1 MFSLLA
7 MSALGAT
14 ILKILLALVICG
26 EIGLIIYFIVNPK
39 VLKKHSSRTK
49 KHAKANVS
57 TKSNATIATEA
68 NDTSSD
74 EQKSLADNVRVLSPA
89 KLVMR
94 RFFRSKLSIV
104 GLTMLIVL
112 FLFIFV
118 GPLFTPWGES
128 EIDYTETTTYDYREI
143 TVKDADGTEYTVYE
157 MVRFDSKVNK
167 QAMPLSRSG
176 DNYGNRLHILG
187 TDENGRDVFTRL
199 MYGGQKSIL
208 LSFFTVVLYT
218 TLGIIMGSIAGYFG
232 RWADQIIMRI
242 VDVINCVPSLPIML
256 ILSVLLESMGVDQQ
270 YRIFYL
276 MGILTLID
284 WTGIA
289 RLVRGQ
295 ILFLREQEYMV
306 AADALGLSAPRKI
319 FKHLVPNII
328 PQLIVVMTLGLGGM
342 ILYEATLGY
351 LGLGFP
357 LEVASWGRMVNS
369 ATNRTVLNYYP
380 FIWVPAGICIVLA
393 VLGFNFLGDGLRD
406 ALDPKMKR

>member
-1 MFSLLA
+1 
-7 MSALGAT
+7 MSNQDQQNT
-14 ILKILLALVICG
+14 NLVAP
-26 EIGLIIYFIVNPK
+26 EQTP
-39 VLKKHSSRTK
+39 
-49 KHAKANVS
+49 S
-57 TKSNATIATEA
+57 T
-68 NDTSSD
+68 
-74 EQKSLADNVRVLSPA
+74 EQRSLADSVKVLSPGR
-89 KLVMR
+89 LVLR
-94 RFFRSKLSIV
+94 RFFRSKLSVI
-104 GLTMLIVL
+104 GLSMLVVL
-112 FLFIFV
+112 FLFIFI
-118 GPLFTPWGES
+118 GPLFSPWGES
-128 EIDYTETTTYDYREI
+128 EIDYTKVTTYDYREI
-143 TVKDADGTEYTVYE
+143 IVTDSDGNEYIVYE
-157 MVRFDSKVNK
+157 MTTFVSDVNK
-167 QAMPLSRSG
+167 QAAPLTRAG
-176 DNYGNRLHILG
+176 DGRLHVLG
-187 TDENGRDVFTRL
+187 SDENGRDVFTRL
-199 MYGGQKSIL
+199 MYGGQKSIT

-218 TLGIIMGSIAGYFG
+218 TLGIVLGSIAGYVG
-232 RWADQIIMRI
+232 KWADQIIMRI
-242 VDVINCVPSLPIML
+242 VDVINCIPSLPIML
-256 ILSVLLESMGVDQQ
+256 ILSALLESMEVPQAS
-270 YRIFYL
+270 RIYYL

-369 ATNRTVLNYYP
+369 ATNRTVLNNYP

>member
-1 MFSLLA
+1 M
-7 MSALGAT
+7 
-14 ILKILLALVICG
+14 LKRNQQSTPID
-26 EIGLIIYFIVNPK
+26 EPVNTP
-39 VLKKHSSRTK
+39 VEQQ
-49 KHAKANVS
+49 V
-57 TKSNATIATEA
+57 TEQA
-68 NDTSSD
+68 P
-74 EQKSLADNVRVLSPA
+74 EQRSLADSVKVLSPA

-94 RFFRSKLSIV
+94 RFFRSKLSVV
-104 GLTMLIVL
+104 GLTMLLVL
-112 FLFIFV
+112 FLFIFI
-118 GPLFTPWGES
+118 GPLFSPWGQA
-128 EIDYTETTTYDYREI
+128 EIDYTKVTTYYYREI
-143 TVKDADGTEYTVYE
+143 TVTDADGTKYTVYE
-157 MVRFDSKVNK
+157 MTTFVSDVNK
-167 QAMPLSRSG
+167 QAFPFTRAEDG
-176 DNYGNRLHILG
+176 RIHVLG

-199 MYGGQKSIL
+199 MYGGQKSIT
-208 LSFFTVVLYT
+208 LSFFTVILYT
-218 TLGIIMGSIAGYFG
+218 TLGIILGSIAGYVG
-232 RWADQIIMRI
+232 KWADQIIMRI

-256 ILSVLLESMGVDQQ
+256 ILSALLESLEISQE
-270 YRIFYL
+270 YRIYYL

-328 PQLIVVMTLGLGGM
+328 PQLIVVMTLGLGSM

-369 ATNRTVLNYYP
+369 ATNRTVLNNYP

>member
-1 MFSLLA
+1 
-7 MSALGAT
+7 MSNQDQQNT
-14 ILKILLALVICG
+14 NLVAP
-26 EIGLIIYFIVNPK
+26 EQTP
-39 VLKKHSSRTK
+39 
-49 KHAKANVS
+49 
-57 TKSNATIATEA
+57 ATE
-68 NDTSSD
+68 
-74 EQKSLADNVRVLSPA
+74 QRSLADSVKVLSPGR
-89 KLVMR
+89 LVLR
-94 RFFRSKLSIV
+94 RFFRSKLSVI
-104 GLTMLIVL
+104 GLSMLVVL

-118 GPLFTPWGES
+118 GPLFSPWGES
-128 EIDYTETTTYDYREI
+128 EIDYTKVTTYDYREI
-143 TVKDADGTEYTVYE
+143 TVIDSDGNEYIVYE
-157 MVRFDSKVNK
+157 MTTFVSDVNK
-167 QAMPLSRSG
+167 QAAPFTRAG
-176 DNYGNRLHILG
+176 DGRLHVLG
-187 TDENGRDVFTRL
+187 SDENGRDVFTRL
-199 MYGGQKSIL
+199 MYGGQKSIT

-218 TLGIIMGSIAGYFG
+218 TLGIVLGSIAGYVG
-232 RWADQIIMRI
+232 KWADQIIMRI

-256 ILSVLLESMGVDQQ
+256 ILSALLESMEVPQAL
-270 YRIFYL
+270 RIYYL

-369 ATNRTVLNYYP
+369 ATNRTVLNNYP

>member
-1 MFSLLA
+1 MKKDDVKA
-7 MSALGAT
+7 
-14 ILKILLALVICG
+14 
-26 EIGLIIYFIVNPK
+26 PK
-39 VLKKHSSRTK
+39 NEVT
-49 KHAKANVS
+49 
-57 TKSNATIATEA
+57 ATEQPLQ
-68 NDTSSD
+68 NTD
-74 EQKSLADNVRVLSPA
+74 EKVSLADSVRVLSPTR
-89 KLVMR
+89 LVMR
-94 RFFRSKLSIV
+94 RFFRSKLSVI
-104 GLTMLIVL
+104 GLSMLLVL
-112 FLFIFV
+112 FLFIFI
-118 GPLFTPWGES
+118 GPFFSPWEEA
-128 EIDYTETTTYDYREI
+128 EIDYTQATTHSLSKVE
-143 TVKDADGTEYTVYE
+143 VKDADGNVYTVYE
-157 MVRFDSKVNK
+157 IITFVSDVNK
-167 QAMPLSRSG
+167 QAAPFTRS
-176 DNYGNRLHILG
+176 DEAHGNRLHVLG

-199 MYGGQKSIL
+199 MYGGQKSIT
-208 LSFFTVVLYT
+208 LSFFTVILYMS
-218 TLGIIMGSIAGYFG
+218 LGIIMGSIAGYVG
-232 RWADQIIMRI
+232 KWADQIIMRL

-256 ILSVLLESMGVDQQ
+256 ILSALLESMEIPQSM
-270 YRIFYL
+270 RIYYL

-328 PQLIVVMTLGLGGM
+328 PQLIVVMTLGLGSM

-369 ATNRTVLNYYP
+369 ATNNTVLKYYP
-380 FIWVPAGICIVLA
+380 FIWVPAGVCIVLA

>member
-1 MFSLLA
+1 
-7 MSALGAT
+7 MSEQQNTTAVA
-14 ILKILLALVICG
+14 
-26 EIGLIIYFIVNPK
+26 P
-39 VLKKHSSRTK
+39 
-49 KHAKANVS
+49 
-57 TKSNATIATEA
+57 EA
-68 NDTSSD
+68 
-74 EQKSLADNVRVLSPA
+74 QKSLADSVKVLSPSR
-89 KLVMR
+89 LVLR
-94 RFFRSKLSIV
+94 RFFRSKLSVV

-112 FLFIFV
+112 FLFVFL
-118 GPLFTPWGES
+118 GPVCTPWGES
-128 EIDYTETTTYDYREI
+128 EIDYTKVTTYDYREI
-143 TVKDADGTEYTVYE
+143 IVKDADGNEYIVYE
-157 MVRFDSKVNK
+157 MTTFVSSVNK
-167 QAMPLSRSG
+167 QAMPFSRAG
-176 DNYGNRLHILG
+176 DGRMHVLG
-187 TDENGRDVFTRL
+187 SDENGRDVFTRL

-208 LSFFTVVLYT
+208 LSMFTVALYT
-218 TLGIIMGSIAGYFG
+218 TLGVIMGSIAGYVG
-232 RWADQIIMRI
+232 KWADQIIMRL

-256 ILSVLLESMGVDQQ
+256 ILAVVLESNGVDPA

-328 PQLIVVMTLGLGGM
+328 PQLIVVMTLGLGSM

-369 ATNRTVLNYYP
+369 ATNRTVLNNYP

>member
-1 MFSLLA
+1 MTSLLA
-7 MSALGAT
+7 LSKAAVAT
-14 ILKILLALVICG
+14 LVVLSVVIVAVA
-26 EIGLIIYFIVNPK
+26 IGVTVYL
-39 VLKKHSSRTK
+39 VLR
-49 KHAKANVS
+49 AKRPQKA
-57 TKSNATIATEA
+57 AA
-68 NDTSSD
+68 TSS
-74 EQKSLADNVRVLSPA
+74 ENVSLADSVRVLSPTR
-89 KLVMR
+89 LVLR
-94 RFFRSKLSIV
+94 RFFRSKLSLV
-104 GLTMLIVL
+104 GLGMIAALL
-112 FLFIFV
+112 LFIFV

-128 EIDYTETTTYDYREI
+128 EIDYTQVTSYNYREI
-143 TVKDADGTEYTVYE
+143 SVKDADGNEYTVYE
-157 MVRFDSKVNK
+157 MTTFVGNVNK
-167 QAMPLSRSG
+167 NAYPFTRS
-176 DNYGNRLHILG
+176 DEEHGNRLHLLG

-199 MYGGQKSIL
+199 MYGGQKSIS
-208 LSFFTVVLYT
+208 LSFFTVILYVS
-218 TLGIIMGSIAGYFG
+218 LGIVMGSIAGYVG
-232 RWADQIIMRI
+232 KWADQIIMRI

-256 ILSVLLESMGVDQQ
+256 ILSALLESMEIAQEQ
-270 YRIFYL
+270 RIYYL
-276 MGILTLID
+276 MGLLTLID

-328 PQLIVVMTLGLGGM
+328 PQLIVVMTLGLGNM
-342 ILYEATLGY
+342 VLYEATLGY

-369 ATNRTVLNYYP
+369 ATNNEVLKNYP

>member
-1 MFSLLA
+1 M
-7 MSALGAT
+7 
-14 ILKILLALVICG
+14 LKR
-26 EIGLIIYFIVNPK
+26 NQQ
-39 VLKKHSSRTK
+39 
-49 KHAKANVS
+49 S
-57 TKSNATIATEA
+57 TATETPVQTPTTEPA
-68 NDTSSD
+68 VVEAT
-74 EQKSLADNVRVLSPA
+74 EQRSLADSVKVLSPA

-94 RFFRSKLSIV
+94 RFFRSKLSVV
-104 GLTMLIVL
+104 GLTMLLVL
-112 FLFIFV
+112 FVFIFI
-118 GPLFTPWGES
+118 GPLFSPWGQA
-128 EIDYTETTTYDYREI
+128 EIDYTKVTTYDYREI
-143 TVKDADGTEYTVYE
+143 TVTDSSGNEYTVYE
-157 MVRFDSKVNK
+157 MTTFVSDVNK
-167 QAMPLSRSG
+167 QAAPFTRS
-176 DNYGNRLHILG
+176 DEEHGNRLHVLG

-199 MYGGQKSIL
+199 MYGGQKSIT

-218 TLGIIMGSIAGYFG
+218 TLGIVLGSIAGYVG
-232 RWADQIIMRI
+232 KWADQVIMRI

-256 ILSVLLESMGVDQQ
+256 ILSALLESMEISQE
-270 YRIFYL
+270 YRIYYL

-328 PQLIVVMTLGLGGM
+328 PQLIVVMTLGLGSM

-369 ATNRTVLNYYP
+369 ATNRTVLNNYP

>member
-1 MFSLLA
+1 M
-7 MSALGAT
+7 
-14 ILKILLALVICG
+14 LKR
-26 EIGLIIYFIVNPK
+26 NQQP
-39 VLKKHSSRTK
+39 TP
-49 KHAKANVS
+49 
-57 TKSNATIATEA
+57 TE
-68 NDTSSD
+68 TPVQ
-74 EQKSLADNVRVLSPA
+74 EQRSLADSVKVLSPG
-89 KLVMR
+89 KLVLR
-94 RFFRSKLSIV
+94 RFFRSKLSVV

-112 FLFIFV
+112 FIFIFI
-118 GPLFTPWGES
+118 GPLFTPWGQS
-128 EIDYTETTTYDYREI
+128 EVDYTQVITYDYYEI
-143 TVKDADGTEYTVYE
+143 RVKDADGNEYVIYE
-157 MVRFDSKVNK
+157 MTTFVSNVNK
-167 QAMPLSRSG
+167 QALPFTRS
-176 DNYGNRLHILG
+176 DEANGNRLHILG
-187 TDENGRDVFTRL
+187 TDEHGRDVFTRL
-199 MYGGQKSIL
+199 MYGGQKSVL
-208 LSFFTVVLYT
+208 LSLFTVILYT
-218 TLGIIMGSIAGYFG
+218 TLGIIMGSIAGYVG
-232 RWADQIIMRI
+232 KWADQIIMRI

-256 ILSVLLESMGVDQQ
+256 ILSALLESLGIDQQ

-328 PQLIVVMTLGLGGM
+328 PQLIVTMTLGLGSM

-369 ATNRTVLNYYP
+369 ATNRTVLNNYP

>member
-1 MFSLLA
+1 
-7 MSALGAT
+7 MSDKQNTTAVA
-14 ILKILLALVICG
+14 
-26 EIGLIIYFIVNPK
+26 P
-39 VLKKHSSRTK
+39 
-49 KHAKANVS
+49 
-57 TKSNATIATEA
+57 EA
-68 NDTSSD
+68 
-74 EQKSLADNVRVLSPA
+74 QKSIADSVKVLSPGR
-89 KLVMR
+89 LVIR
-94 RFFRSKLSIV
+94 RFFRSKLSVV
-104 GLTMLIVL
+104 GLTMLVVL
-112 FLFIFV
+112 FLFIFL
-118 GPLFTPWGES
+118 GPIFTPWGES
-128 EIDYTETTTYDYREI
+128 EIDYTKVTTYDYREI
-143 TVKDADGTEYTVYE
+143 TVKDSDGNEYTVYE
-157 MVRFDSKVNK
+157 MTTFVASVNK
-167 QAMPLSRSG
+167 QAMPFSRS
-176 DNYGNRLHILG
+176 DFTRLDGTYMNKVHILG

-208 LSFFTVVLYT
+208 LSLFTVVLYT
-218 TLGIIMGSIAGYFG
+218 TLGVIMGSIAGYVG
-232 RWADQIIMRI
+232 KWADQIIMRL

-256 ILSVLLESMGVDQQ
+256 ILAVVLESNGVDPE

-328 PQLIVVMTLGLGGM
+328 PQLIVVMTLGLGSM

-357 LEVASWGRMVNS
+357 LEIASWGRMVNS
-369 ATNRTVLNYYP
+369 ATNKTVLNNYP

>member
-1 MFSLLA
+1 M
-7 MSALGAT
+7 
-14 ILKILLALVICG
+14 
-26 EIGLIIYFIVNPK
+26 
-39 VLKKHSSRTK
+39 LKK
-49 KHAKANVS
+49 NQQPQP
-57 TKSNATIATEA
+57 TEA
-68 NDTSSD
+68 PV
-74 EQKSLADNVRVLSPA
+74 EQQKSLADSVKVLSPGR
-89 KLVMR
+89 LVIR
-94 RFFRSKLSIV
+94 RFFRSKLSVV
-104 GLTMLIVL
+104 GLVMLVTL
-112 FLFIFV
+112 FLFIFI
-118 GPLFTPWGES
+118 GPLFSPWGQS
-128 EIDYTETTTYDYREI
+128 EIDYTRVTTYDYREI
-143 TVKDADGTEYTVYE
+143 TVTDGEGNSYTVYE
-157 MVRFDSKVNK
+157 MTTFVSDVNK
-167 QAMPLSRSG
+167 QAMPFTRSG
-176 DNYGNRLHILG
+176 DNRMHVLG

-199 MYGGQKSIL
+199 MYGGQKSIT

-218 TLGIIMGSIAGYFG
+218 TLGIILGSIAGYVG
-232 RWADQIIMRI
+232 KWADQVIMRI

-256 ILSVLLESMGVDQQ
+256 ILSALLESMEISQE
-270 YRIFYL
+270 YRIYYL

-328 PQLIVVMTLGLGGM
+328 PQLIVVMTLGLGSM

-369 ATNRTVLNYYP
+369 ATNRTVLNNYP

>member
-1 MFSLLA
+1 MLSLLA
-7 MSALGAT
+7 MSKAGT
-14 ILKILLALVICG
+14 ITLAVFLAVVAFAEIIAVIY
-26 EIGLIIYFIVNPK
+26 LARHPF
-39 VLKKHSSRTK
+39 LKKKGK
-49 KHAKANVS
+49 KSKNS
-57 TKSNATIATEA
+57 TAATTGEA
-68 NDTSSD
+68 
-74 EQKSLADNVRVLSPA
+74 SLADSVRVLSPG
-89 KLVMR
+89 KLVAR
-94 RFFRSKLSIV
+94 RFFRSKLSVI

-128 EIDYTETTTYDYREI
+128 EIDYTQVTTYDYKEI
-143 TVKDADGTEYTVYE
+143 TVKDADGSEYTVYE
-157 MVRFDSKVNK
+157 MTTFVSDVNK
-167 QAMPLSRSG
+167 QAMPMTRS
-176 DNYGNRLHILG
+176 DEERGNRLHILG

-199 MYGGQKSIL
+199 MYGGQKSIT
-208 LSFFTVVLYT
+208 LSFFTVLLYT
-218 TLGIIMGSIAGYFG
+218 SLGIIMGSIAGYVG
-232 RWADQIIMRI
+232 KWADQIIMRI

-256 ILSVLLESMGVDQQ
+256 ILSALLESMEISQE
-270 YRIFYL
+270 YRIYYL

-328 PQLIVVMTLGLGGM
+328 PQLIVVMTLGLGSM

-369 ATNRTVLNYYP
+369 ATNRTVLNNYP

>member
-1 MFSLLA
+1 MLQRNQPS
-7 MSALGAT
+7 T
-14 ILKILLALVICG
+14 PTEQQVPVT
-26 EIGLIIYFIVNPK
+26 ENP
-39 VLKKHSSRTK
+39 V
-49 KHAKANVS
+49 V
-57 TKSNATIATEA
+57 
-68 NDTSSD
+68 
-74 EQKSLADNVRVLSPA
+74 EQKSLADSVKVLSPA
-89 KLVMR
+89 KLVAR
-94 RFFRSKLSIV
+94 RFFRSKLSMV
-104 GLTMLIVL
+104 GLIMLAVL
-112 FLFIFV
+112 FVFIFI
-118 GPLFTPWGES
+118 GPLFSPWGES
-128 EIDYTETTTYDYREI
+128 EIDRTSWTETNWREI
-143 TVKDADGTEYTVYE
+143 TVTDENGVEHTVYE
-157 MVRFDSKVNK
+157 ITTFEYTIFKNK
-167 QAMPLSRSG
+167 FPFTRSG
-176 DNYGNRLHILG
+176 DGRMHVLG

-208 LSFFTVVLYT
+208 LSFMTVLLYT
-218 TLGIIMGSIAGYFG
+218 TLGIVLGSIAGYVG
-232 RWADQIIMRI
+232 KWADQIIMRI
-242 VDVINCVPSLPIML
+242 VDIINCIPSLPIML
-256 ILSVLLESMGVDQQ
+256 ILSVVLESNPKIAPGD
-270 YRIFYL
+270 RIYFL
-276 MGILTLID
+276 MAILTLLD

-328 PQLIVVMTLGLGGM
+328 PQLIVVMTLGLGSM

-369 ATNRTVLNYYP
+369 ATNKDVLNYYP